1 LKTVI
6 IGAGFA
12 GMAAAHRLKKD
23 YLILEKNLKPGGL
36 CRTEIVNGFTF
47 DYTGHFLHI
56 RKKETQSFISDSVKV
71 PMEKIS
77 RKSFIY
83 SRGVYTGYPY
93 QVNNYGLPYDVVG
106 ENLTGFIRA
115 KMKGPASEKNF
126 REWVLTALGKGIA
139 ENFMLPY
146 NSKLWRYPLDKL
158 TVKWLGRFVP
168 NPGISEIMHGILPKG
183 KENVGYNAF
192 FYYPRFGG
200 IESVI
205 TGIFQKV
212 KKNTLLGCRVNR
224 IDLKNKN
231 LHYDSGHVMDYENI
245 ISTMPLKE
253 LLKVVND
260 RELNAYAKKL
270 KATSVYSLN
279 VGFKKRG
286 DIGKHWVY
294 VPEKEYPFYRI
305 GFPSEVVE
313 SNVPDGYSSV
323 FTEVSFNGSIPEGI
337 DDRII
342 KGLLDMDIIKS
353 KKDIVLTHPMVL
365 KDAYVIYNEDREA
378 LIPVIK
384 NKLESSGIYTAGR
397 YGNWEYGSMED
408 AILQG
413 FEMAE
418 KVR

>member
-1 LKTVI
+1 
-6 IGAGFA
+6 
-12 GMAAAHRLKKD
+12 
-23 YLILEKNLKPGGL
+23 
-36 CRTEIVNGFTF
+36 
-47 DYTGHFLHI
+47 
-56 RKKETQSFISDSVKV
+56 
-71 PMEKIS
+71 
-77 RKSFIY
+77 
-83 SRGVYTGYPY
+83 
-93 QVNNYGLPYDVVG
+93 
-106 ENLTGFIRA
+106 
-115 KMKGPASEKNF
+115 MKGPASEKNF

-286 DIGKHWVY
+286 DIGQHWVY